1 MLFEK
6 PTIQELAHYL
16 EHESEEEQQFEP
28 IRQAPYQ
35 KHYPVSSA
43 QRRMYILNQLGQA
56 STSYNVPAV
65 LLLEGSVDKKRLEE
79 AMQALINRH
88 ETLRTSFDM
97 ADGKVVQTIHKNVSF
112 ELETAEGREED
123 AEELT
128 KAFIRPFALNHAPL
142 VRSKLIRLEEDRHLL
157 LIDMHHIIT
166 DGSSMGIF
174 IGDLAKLYQGTEL
187 DLPKIHY
194 KDFSV
199 WRREKQIS
207 ISTKPTGLIRSKAI
221 CRCWI
226 CRLISRVLPSAVL
239 KGNASSSGL
248 INR

>member
-1 MLFEK
+1 
-6 PTIQELAHYL
+6 
-16 EHESEEEQQFEP
+16 
-28 IRQAPYQ
+28 
-35 KHYPVSSA
+35 
-43 QRRMYILNQLGQA
+43 MYILNQLGQA

-97 ADGKVVQTIHKNVSF
+97 ADGEVVQTIHKNVSF

-128 KAFIRPFALNHAPL
+128 KAFIRPFALNRAPL

-187 DLPKIHY
+187 AAPKIHY

-199 WRREKQIS
+199 WRREKANLDQHEAYWLETFKGDLPVLDLPLDFPRPAERSFEGERVIFGLDKQVTAQIK
-207 ISTKPTGLIRSKAI
+207 KPLADTDTTMYMFLLAAFQVFRCPNIRGRKTS
-221 CRCWI
+221 
-226 CRLISRVLPSAVL
+226 
-239 KGNASSSGL
+239 
-248 INR
+248 